1 MKTSVIQFGTSR
13 FLQAHA
19 DLMVFQ
25 GSDHHITV
33 VETTGSTASR
43 DRIEAI
49 NKTASFPVILRGL
62 SNGQQIDTRID
73 VSSVTR
79 GLSAREQYAELR
91 RIFID
96 EADYVISNTG
106 DRGFE
111 LPTETDIS
119 PTGWTCYPE
128 LLTLLLHE
136 RFRKH
141 GRPLTL
147 LPSEL
152 VSRNGSVLRDIVMG
166 LAADHGLGTLFSQW
180 LKTECLWM
188 NSLVDRIVS
197 EPIEPIGAVAEPYAL
212 WAIEKQ
218 SGFVPPA
225 RHPDLVIVDDLAA
238 VERKKLYILNLA
250 HTLLAEKWQAE
261 NRPATETVREILND
275 QHVLDWVSEIMETE
289 VIPAFGADKDAAHD
303 YWKTCLERFCNPFLA
318 HRLADIAQNHAA
330 KVERRIGG
338 LMDWKK
344 ECRFER
350 LRAAV
355 PLISSRETA

>member
-119 PTGWTCYPE
+119 PTGW
-128 LLTLLLHE
+128 
-136 RFRKH
+136 R
-141 GRPLTL
+141 
-147 LPSEL
+147 
-152 VSRNGSVLRDIVMG
+152 
-166 LAADHGLGTLFSQW
+166 
-180 LKTECLWM
+180 
-188 NSLVDRIVS
+188 
-197 EPIEPIGAVAEPYAL
+197 
-212 WAIEKQ
+212 AI
-218 SGFVPPA
+218 
-225 RHPDLVIVDDLAA
+225 
-238 VERKKLYILNLA
+238 
-250 HTLLAEKWQAE
+250 T
-261 NRPATETVREILND
+261 
-275 QHVLDWVSEIMETE
+275 
-289 VIPAFGADKDAAHD
+289 
-303 YWKTCLERFCNPFLA
+303 
-318 HRLADIAQNHAA
+318 RL
-330 KVERRIGG
+330 
-338 LMDWKK
+338 
-344 ECRFER
+344 
-350 LRAAV
+350 
-355 PLISSRETA
+355 

>member
-1 MKTSVIQFGTSR
+1 V
-13 FLQAHA
+13 
-19 DLMVFQ
+19 
-25 GSDHHITV
+25 
-33 VETTGSTASR
+33 
-43 DRIEAI
+43 
-49 NKTASFPVILRGL
+49 
-62 SNGQQIDTRID
+62 
-73 VSSVTR
+73 
-79 GLSAREQYAELR
+79 
-91 RIFID
+91 
-96 EADYVISNTG
+96 
-106 DRGFE
+106 
-111 LPTETDIS
+111 
-119 PTGWTCYPE
+119 
-128 LLTLLLHE
+128 
-136 RFRKH
+136 
-141 GRPLTL
+141 
-147 LPSEL
+147 
-152 VSRNGSVLRDIVMG
+152 G

-261 NRPATETVREILND
+261 NRPATETVREILSD
-275 QHVLDWVSEIMETE
+275 QKVFDWVSGIMEAE
-289 VIPAFGADKDAAHD
+289 IIPTFGSDKDAAHQ

-338 LMDWKK
+338 LMDWKT